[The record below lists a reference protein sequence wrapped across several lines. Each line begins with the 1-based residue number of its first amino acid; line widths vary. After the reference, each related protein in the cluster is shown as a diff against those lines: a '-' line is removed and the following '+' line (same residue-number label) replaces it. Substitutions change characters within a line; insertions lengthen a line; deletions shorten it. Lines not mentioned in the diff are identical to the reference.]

1 MRLTCPNCSAKYEVD
16 DAMVPPDGREVQ
28 CSNCS
33 HTWFQP
39 GRETPEL
46 TPQVDVTADVEPPA
60 PPAFDNPDPEEPT
73 PDIAASEP
81 RVSEVD
87 VEGPSGVPGAE
98 VNAQEPRPVRSQIDA
113 GVADILRQEAEREAR
128 LRRASRAPVP
138 APQQEEMPLPE
149 AEPPTRE
156 RRIAELENAKD
167 AFDVDEIAATVAAA
181 TAASRREQFPDIEEI
196 NSTLRATGDRREE
209 EANASDVDTLGSGR
223 RRGSAFRRGFF
234 TMIFIALILLLIYIF
249 ADRIAAAIPAL
260 GSALDSYV
268 TAVEWLRF
276 WLDGVA
282 RSMAG
287 RSDG

>member
-39 GRETPEL
+39 GRVVPED
-46 TPQVDVTADVEPPA
+46 TPQVDVTADVEPSA
-60 PPAFDNPDPEEPT
+60 PPSFDNPDLEEPT
-73 PDIAASEP
+73 PDIAASGP

-98 VNAQEPRPVRSQIDA
+98 VNAQERRPVRSQIDA

-128 LRRASRAPVP
+128 LRRASSAPLP

-149 AEPPTRE
+149 AEPPKRE

-223 RRGSAFRRGFF
+223 RRGGAFRRGFF

-249 ADRIAAAIPAL
+249 ADRIAAAMPAL